1 MTEGAAAT
9 EQTERLHLQG
19 DWSTGISV
27 KRAGNAQRAWRRFKR
42 NRVAVISLF
51 VLIGIIVFALSAG
64 LISTYITGFSYE
76 ENHLDLARS
85 QPGENGFILGSDAN
99 GRDVLTRLAYG
110 GRVSLI
116 FATMAALVTLVI
128 GSTVGLVAGF
138 AGRWTDSLL
147 MRFADVLLS
156 IPSISILVLVSS
168 IYRPGYFMLALVFSL
183 LLWPGVSRIVRG
195 ETIALRNQPFIDAA
209 RVCGATNKRLV
220 SRHILPNVMPIML
233 IWASQVIPAF
243 IITEAAL
250 SFLGLGVQPPRPSWG
265 NMLLE
270 AQNYYMTNW
279 TNVFLPGMMIFL
291 TALSINL
298 IGNGLR
304 DALDPRMER

>member
-1 MTEGAAAT
+1 MQLEQSWSIGSAT
-9 EQTERLHLQG
+9 PGT
-19 DWSTGISV
+19 
-27 KRAGNAQRAWRRFKR
+27 GNARRAWRRFKR
-42 NRVAVISLF
+42 NHVSLIALAVLAAI
-51 VLIGIIVFALSAG
+51 VLFALSAG
-64 LISTYITGFSYE
+64 LISTYITGFDYE
-76 ENHLDLARS
+76 ENHLEMARS
-85 QPGENGFILGSDAN
+85 KPGENGFILGSDAN

-110 GRVSLI
+110 GRVSLL
-116 FATMAALVTLVI
+116 FATMAALATLVI
-128 GSTVGLVAGF
+128 GSIVGMVAGF
-138 AGRWTDSLL
+138 RSGWTDAIV

-156 IPSISILVLVSS
+156 IPAISILVLVSS
-168 IYRPGYFMLALVFSL
+168 IYRPGYFALAMVFSV
-183 LLWPGVSRIVRG
+183 LLWPGISRIVRG
-195 ETIALRNQPFIDAA
+195 ETIALRNQPFIEAA
-209 RVCGATNKRLV
+209 RVSGATNRRV
-220 SRHILPNVMPIML
+220 VARHILPNVLPIML

>member
-1 MTEGAAAT
+1 MALESN
-9 EQTERLHLQG
+9 
-19 DWSTGISV
+19 WSTLVPARG
-27 KRAGNAQRAWRRFKR
+27 GNAARAWRRFKR
-42 NRVAVISLF
+42 NRVAVVALA
-51 VLIGIIVFALSAG
+51 VLIAIVLFSLSAG
-64 LISTYITGFSYE
+64 FISSYVTGFDYE

-110 GRVSLI
+110 GRVSLV
-116 FATMAALVTLVI
+116 FATMAALVTLLI
-128 GSTVGLVAGF
+128 GSTIGMVSGF
-138 AGRWTDSLL
+138 ALGWTDTAF

-156 IPSISILVLVSS
+156 IPAISILVLVSS
-168 IYRPGYFMLALVFSL
+168 IYRPGYFTLALIFSL
-183 LLWPGVSRIVRG
+183 LLWPGIARIVRG
-195 ETIALRNQPFIDAA
+195 ETIAIRNQPYIEAA
-209 RVCGATNKRLV
+209 RVNGATNKRLV
-220 SRHILPNVMPIML
+220 GRHIFPNVLPIML

>member
-1 MTEGAAAT
+1 M
-9 EQTERLHLQG
+9 
-19 DWSTGISV
+19 
-27 KRAGNAQRAWRRFKR
+27 
-42 NRVAVISLF
+42 AVVSLI
-51 VLIGIIVFALSAG
+51 VLIAIVFFALSAG
-64 LISTYITGFSYE
+64 LISTYVTGFDYE

-85 QPGENGFILGSDAN
+85 QPGENGYILGSDAN

-116 FATMAALVTLVI
+116 FATMAALATLVI
-128 GSTVGLVAGF
+128 GTTVGLIAGF
-138 AGRWTDSLL
+138 AGRWTDSIL

-168 IYRPGYFMLALVFSL
+168 IYRPDYFMLALIFSV

-195 ETIALRNQPFIDAA
+195 ETIALRNQPFIEAA
-209 RVCGATNKRLV
+209 RVSGATNKRLV
-220 SRHILPNVMPIML
+220 GRHILPNVLPIML

-250 SFLGLGVQPPRPSWG
+250 SFVGLGVQPPRPSWG

-304 DALDPRMER
+304 DALDPRMEL

>member
-1 MTEGAAAT
+1 LSEGAAAART
-9 EQTERLHLQG
+9 TERLRLQE
-19 DWSTGISV
+19 DWSSGVSPN
-27 KRAGNAQRAWRRFKR
+27 RGGNARRAWRRFKR
-42 NRVAVISLF
+42 NHVAVVALI
-51 VLIGIIVFALSAG
+51 VLAVIIIFSLSAG
-64 LISTYITGFSYE
+64 LISTYVTGFDYE
-76 ENHLDLARS
+76 ENHLDFARS
-85 QPGENGFILGSDAN
+85 HPGENGYILGSDAN

-116 FATMAALVTLVI
+116 FATMAALVTLLI
-128 GSTVGLVAGF
+128 GSTVGLIAGF
-138 AGRWTDSLL
+138 AGRWTDSIL
-147 MRFADVLLS
+147 MRSADVLLS

-168 IYRPGYFMLALVFSL
+168 IYRPGYFTLALVFSL

-195 ETIALRNQPFIDAA
+195 ETIALRNQPFVDAA
-209 RVCGATNKRLV
+209 RVSGATNKRLV
-220 SRHILPNVMPIML
+220 GRHILPNVMPIML

-270 AQNYYMTNW
+270 AQNYYTTNPS
-279 TNVFLPGMMIFL
+279 NVFLPGVMIFL

-304 DALDPRMER
+304 DALDPRLEL

>member
-1 MTEGAAAT
+1 MARSSVPQDWPAGAP
-9 EQTERLHLQG
+9 
-19 DWSTGISV
+19 S
-27 KRAGNAQRAWRRFKR
+27 KRAGNAWRAWRRFAR
-42 NRVAVISLF
+42 NRVAVASLI
-51 VLIGIIVFALSAG
+51 VLIVIILFSLSAG
-64 LISTYITGFSYE
+64 LISTYVTGFDYE

-85 QPGENGFILGSDAN
+85 KPGEHGYILGSDAN

-110 GRVSLI
+110 GRVSLV
-116 FATMAALVTLVI
+116 FATMAALATLLI
-128 GSTVGLVAGF
+128 GTTVGLIAGF
-138 AGRWTDSLL
+138 AGRWTDSIL

-168 IYRPGYFMLALVFSL
+168 IYRPDYFMLALVFSL

-209 RVCGATNKRLV
+209 RVSGATTKRLIG
-220 SRHILPNVMPIML
+220 RHILPNVLPIML

-250 SFLGLGVQPPRPSWG
+250 SFVGLGVQPPRPSWG

>member
-1 MTEGAAAT
+1 MGEGAAAART
-9 EQTERLHLQG
+9 TERLRLQE
-19 DWSTGISV
+19 DWSSGVSAN
-27 KRAGNAQRAWRRFKR
+27 RGGNARRAWRRFKR
-42 NRVAVISLF
+42 NHVAVIALI
-51 VLIGIIVFALSAG
+51 VLIGIVIFSLSAG
-64 LISTYITGFSYE
+64 LISTYVTGFDFE

-85 QPGENGFILGSDAN
+85 HPGQNGYILGSDAN

-138 AGRWTDSLL
+138 AGRWTDSIL

-168 IYRPGYFMLALVFSL
+168 IYRPGYFTLALVFSL

-195 ETIALRNQPFIDAA
+195 ETIALRNQPFVDAA
-209 RVCGATNKRLV
+209 RVSGATNKRLV
-220 SRHILPNVMPIML
+220 GRHILPNVMPIML

-270 AQNYYMTNW
+270 AQNYYMTNPS
-279 TNVFLPGMMIFL
+279 NVFLPGMMIFL

>member
-1 MTEGAAAT
+1 LSEGAAAART
-9 EQTERLHLQG
+9 TERLRLQE
-19 DWSTGISV
+19 DWSSGVSSN
-27 KRAGNAQRAWRRFKR
+27 RGGNARRAWRRFKR
-42 NRVAVISLF
+42 NHVAVVALI
-51 VLIGIIVFALSAG
+51 VLAGIIIFSLSAG
-64 LISTYITGFSYE
+64 LISTYVTGFDYE
-76 ENHLDLARS
+76 ENHLDFARS
-85 QPGENGFILGSDAN
+85 HPGENGYILGSDAN

-116 FATMAALVTLVI
+116 FATMAALVTLLI
-128 GSTVGLVAGF
+128 GSTVGLIAGF
-138 AGRWTDSLL
+138 AGRWTDSIL
-147 MRFADVLLS
+147 MRSADVLLS

-168 IYRPGYFMLALVFSL
+168 IYRPGYFTLALVFSL

-195 ETIALRNQPFIDAA
+195 ETIALRNQPFVDAA
-209 RVCGATNKRLV
+209 RVSGATNKRLV
-220 SRHILPNVMPIML
+220 GRHILPNVMPIML

-270 AQNYYMTNW
+270 AQNYYTTNPS
-279 TNVFLPGMMIFL
+279 NVFLPGMMIFL

-304 DALDPRMER
+304 DALDPRLEL

>member
-1 MTEGAAAT
+1 M
-9 EQTERLHLQG
+9 QG
-19 DWSTGISV
+19 EWTDSAVSNRG
-27 KRAGNAQRAWRRFKR
+27 GNARRAWRRFRR
-42 NRVAVISLF
+42 NHVAVIALV
-51 VLIGIIVFALSAG
+51 VLIAIVIFSLSAG
-64 LISTYITGFSYE
+64 LISTYITGFDYE
-76 ENHLDLARS
+76 ENHLEFARS
-85 QPGENGFILGSDAN
+85 HPGENGYILGSDAN

-110 GRVSLI
+110 GRVSLV

-128 GSTVGLVAGF
+128 GSTIGLVAGF
-138 AGRWTDSLL
+138 AGRWTDSIL

-168 IYRPGYFMLALVFSL
+168 IYRPGYFTLALVFSL
-183 LLWPGVSRIVRG
+183 LLWPGVARIVRG

-209 RVCGATNKRLV
+209 RVSGATNKRLV
-220 SRHILPNVMPIML
+220 GRHILPNVLPIML

-270 AQNYYMTNW
+270 AQNYYMTNPS
-279 TNVFLPGMMIFL
+279 NVFLPGMMIFL

>member
-1 MTEGAAAT
+1 
-9 EQTERLHLQG
+9 
-19 DWSTGISV
+19 
-27 KRAGNAQRAWRRFKR
+27 
-42 NRVAVISLF
+42 
-51 VLIGIIVFALSAG
+51 
-64 LISTYITGFSYE
+64 
-76 ENHLDLARS
+76 
-85 QPGENGFILGSDAN
+85 
-99 GRDVLTRLAYG
+99 
-110 GRVSLI
+110 
-116 FATMAALVTLVI
+116 
-128 GSTVGLVAGF
+128 
-138 AGRWTDSLL
+138 

-156 IPSISILVLVSS
+156 IPAISILVLVSS
-168 IYRPGYFMLALVFSL
+168 IYRPGYFTLALVFSL
-183 LLWPGVSRIVRG
+183 LLWPGIARIVRG
-195 ETIALRNQPFIDAA
+195 ETISIRNQPYLEAA
-209 RVCGATNKRLV
+209 RVNGASNKRLIG
-220 SRHILPNVMPIML
+220 RHILPNVLPIML

-270 AQNYYMTNW
+270 AQNYYTTNW

>member
-1 MTEGAAAT
+1 MSEGRAAAQT
-9 EQTERLHLQG
+9 TERLRLQG
-19 DWSTGISV
+19 DWSAGV
-27 KRAGNAQRAWRRFKR
+27 RPRRAGNARRAWRRFRR
-42 NRVAVISLF
+42 NRVAVVSLV
-51 VLIGIIVFALSAG
+51 VLIAIIVFSLSAG
-64 LISTYITGFSYE
+64 LISTYVTGFDYE
-76 ENHLDLARS
+76 ENHLDFARS
-85 QPGENGFILGSDAN
+85 HPGEHGYFLGSDAN

-110 GRVSLI
+110 GRVSLV
-116 FATMAALVTLVI
+116 FATMAALATLVI
-128 GSTVGLVAGF
+128 GSAVGLVAGF

-168 IYRPGYFMLALVFSL
+168 IYRPGYFMLALIFSL

-220 SRHILPNVMPIML
+220 SRHILPNVLPIML

>member
-1 MTEGAAAT
+1 MSEGTSADQA
-9 EQTERLHLQG
+9 TERLQLAA
-19 DWSTGISV
+19 DWSTLAPARS
-27 KRAGNAQRAWRRFKR
+27 GNAARAWRRFKR
-42 NRVAVISLF
+42 NRVALIALA
-51 VLIGIIVFALSAG
+51 VLIAIVLFALCAG
-64 LISTYITGFSYE
+64 LISTYVTGFDYE

-85 QPGENGFILGSDAN
+85 HPGENGFILGSDAN

-116 FATMAALVTLVI
+116 FATMAALITLLIGAVI
-128 GSTVGLVAGF
+128 GMLSGYALG
-138 AGRWTDSLL
+138 WTDSLL
-147 MRFADVLLS
+147 MRSADVLLS
-156 IPSISILVLVSS
+156 IPAISILVLISS
-168 IYRPGYFMLALVFSL
+168 IYRPGYFTLALVFSL
-183 LLWPGVSRIVRG
+183 ILWPGIARILRG
-195 ETIALRNQPFIDAA
+195 ETIAIRNQPYIEAA
-209 RVCGATNKRLV
+209 KVNGASTKRLIG
-220 SRHILPNVMPIML
+220 RHILPNVLPIML

>member
-1 MTEGAAAT
+1 MALESN
-9 EQTERLHLQG
+9 
-19 DWSTGISV
+19 WSTLVPARG
-27 KRAGNAQRAWRRFKR
+27 GNAARAWRRFKR
-42 NRVAVISLF
+42 NRVAVVALA
-51 VLIGIIVFALSAG
+51 VLIVIVVFSLSAG
-64 LISTYITGFSYE
+64 FISSYVTGFDYE

-110 GRVSLI
+110 GRVSLV
-116 FATMAALVTLVI
+116 FATMAALVTLLI
-128 GSTVGLVAGF
+128 GSTIGMVSGF
-138 AGRWTDSLL
+138 ALGWTDTAF

-156 IPSISILVLVSS
+156 IPAISILVLVSS
-168 IYRPGYFMLALVFSL
+168 IYRPGYFTLALIFSL
-183 LLWPGVSRIVRG
+183 LLWPGIARIVRG
-195 ETIALRNQPFIDAA
+195 ETIAIRNQPYIEAA
-209 RVCGATNKRLV
+209 RVNGATNKRLV
-220 SRHILPNVMPIML
+220 GRHIFPNVLPIML

>member
-1 MTEGAAAT
+1 MGEGSAAAGST
-9 EQTERLHLQG
+9 EQLRLQG
-19 DWSTGISV
+19 EWSTGVSSRRV
-27 KRAGNAQRAWRRFKR
+27 GNARRAWRRFER
-42 NRVAVISLF
+42 NRVAVVSLA
-51 VLIGIIVFALSAG
+51 VLILIVLFSLSAG
-64 LISTYITGFSYE
+64 LISTYVTGFDYE

-85 QPGENGFILGSDAN
+85 QPGEHGYILGSDAN

-116 FATMAALVTLVI
+116 FATMAALATLLI
-128 GSTVGLVAGF
+128 GTTVGLIAGF
-138 AGRWTDSLL
+138 AGRWTDSVL
-147 MRFADVLLS
+147 MRSADVLLS

-168 IYRPGYFMLALVFSL
+168 IYRPDYSMLALVFSV

-209 RVCGATNKRLV
+209 RVSGATNKRLV
-220 SRHILPNVMPIML
+220 GRHILPNVLPIML

-250 SFLGLGVQPPRPSWG
+250 SFVGLGVQPPRPSWG

-304 DALDPRMER
+304 DALDPRMEL

>member
-1 MTEGAAAT
+1 MSDGTAAAQTT
-9 EQTERLHLQG
+9 EQMRVQAE
-19 DWSTGISV
+19 WSKAAPARG
-27 KRAGNAQRAWRRFKR
+27 GNARRAWRRFKR
-42 NRVAVISLF
+42 NHVAVVALA
-51 VLIGIIVFALSAG
+51 VLVAIVFFALSAG
-64 LISTYITGFSYE
+64 LLSTFVTGFTYE
-76 ENHLDLARS
+76 ENHLELARS
-85 QPGENGFILGSDAN
+85 KPGQNGYLLGSDAN
-99 GRDVLTRLAYG
+99 GRDILTRLAYG
-110 GRVSLI
+110 ARVSLL
-116 FATMAALVTLVI
+116 FATMAAIATLCI
-128 GSTVGLVAGF
+128 GSLVGLAAGF
-138 AGRWTDSLL
+138 AAGWPDSVL

-156 IPSISILVLVSS
+156 IPSISILVLVAS
-168 IYRPGYFMLALVFSL
+168 IYRPGYFALALIFAV

-220 SRHILPNVMPIML
+220 GRHILPNVLPIML

-270 AQNYYMTNW
+270 AQPYYMTNW

>member
-1 MTEGAAAT
+1 MASAVTSHSNLGSVTNYDE
-9 EQTERLHLQG
+9 ELVLRRKP
-19 DWSTGISV
+19 TGFWTDSF
-27 KRAGNAQRAWRRFKR
+27 RRFR
-42 NRVAVISLF
+42 QDRMSLTFGLVFLAIVIF
-51 VLIGIIVFALSAG
+51 VLCAPLVAHL
-64 LISTYITGFSYE
+64 TGFSYSA
-76 ENHLDLARS
+76 NHLDLKTS
-85 QPGENGFILGSDAN
+85 KPGENGFILGSDAN

-110 GRVSLI
+110 GRVSLV
-116 FATMAALVTLVI
+116 FATMAALATLVI
-128 GSTVGLVAGF
+128 GSIVGMVSGF
-138 AGRWTDSLL
+138 ALGWTDSAL
-147 MRFADVLLS
+147 MRSADVLLS
-156 IPSISILVLVSS
+156 IPAISILVLVSS
-168 IYRPGYFMLALVFSL
+168 IYRPGYFTLALVFSL
-183 LLWPGVSRIVRG
+183 LLWPGIARIVRG
-195 ETIALRNQPFIDAA
+195 ETIAIRSQPYIDAA
-209 RVCGATNKRLV
+209 RVNGASNKRLV
-220 SRHILPNVMPIML
+220 ARHVLPNVLPIML

-279 TNVFLPGMMIFL
+279 TNVFLPGLMIFL

>member
-1 MTEGAAAT
+1 M
-9 EQTERLHLQG
+9 
-19 DWSTGISV
+19 
-27 KRAGNAQRAWRRFKR
+27 
-42 NRVAVISLF
+42 VALG
-51 VLIGIIVFALSAG
+51 VLIAIVIFSVGAG
-64 LISTYITGFSYE
+64 FISTFITGFGYE
-76 ENHLDLARS
+76 NNHLELSRS
-85 QPGENGFILGSDAN
+85 HPGENGFILGSDAN

-110 GRVSLI
+110 GRVSLV
-116 FATMAALVTLVI
+116 FATMAALASLLIGSVI
-128 GSTVGLVAGF
+128 GMISGF
-138 AGRWTDSLL
+138 ALGWTDSVL

-156 IPSISILVLVSS
+156 IPAISILVLVSS
-168 IYRPGYFMLALVFSL
+168 IYRPDYFTLALIFSL
-183 LLWPGVSRIVRG
+183 LLWPGISRIVRG
-195 ETIALRNQPFIDAA
+195 ETIAIRNQTYIEAA
-209 RVCGATNKRLV
+209 KVNGASNKRLV
-220 SRHILPNVMPIML
+220 GRHILPNVMPIML

-304 DALDPRMER
+304 DALDPRMEQ

>member
-1 MTEGAAAT
+1 MQLA
-9 EQTERLHLQG
+9 G
-19 DWSTGISV
+19 DWSTLSSARG
-27 KRAGNAQRAWRRFKR
+27 GNAARAWRRFKR
-42 NRVAVISLF
+42 NRVAVVALG
-51 VLIGIIVFALSAG
+51 VLIAIVLFALCAD
-64 LISTYITGFSYE
+64 LISTHVTGFDYE
-76 ENHLDLARS
+76 ENHLEFSRS
-85 QPGENGFILGSDAN
+85 HPGENGFILGSDAN

-110 GRVSLI
+110 GRVSLL
-116 FATMAALVTLVI
+116 FATMAALATLLIGAVI
-128 GSTVGLVAGF
+128 GMVSGYALG
-138 AGRWTDSLL
+138 WTDSFL
-147 MRFADVLLS
+147 MRGADVLLS
-156 IPSISILVLVSS
+156 IPAISILVLISS
-168 IYRPGYFMLALVFSL
+168 IYRPDYFTLALVFSL
-183 LLWPGVSRIVRG
+183 ILWPGIARIVRG
-195 ETIALRNQPFIDAA
+195 ETIAIRNQPYIEAA
-209 RVCGATNKRLV
+209 KVSGASSRRLIG
-220 SRHILPNVMPIML
+220 RHILPNVLPIML

-270 AQNYYMTNW
+270 AQNYYTTNW

>member
-1 MTEGAAAT
+1 MA
-9 EQTERLHLQG
+9 L
-19 DWSTGISV
+19 W
-27 KRAGNAQRAWRRFKR
+27 
-42 NRVAVISLF
+42 
-51 VLIGIIVFALSAG
+51 VLIVIVIFSLSAG
-64 LISTYITGFSYE
+64 LISNFISGYGYQD
-76 ENHLDLARS
+76 NNLALSRS
-85 QPGENGFILGSDAN
+85 HPGENGFILGSDAN

-110 GRVSLI
+110 GRVSLV
-116 FATMAALVTLVI
+116 FATMAALASLLI
-128 GSTVGLVAGF
+128 GSIVGMISGF
-138 AGRWTDSLL
+138 ALGWTDSLL

-168 IYRPGYFMLALVFSL
+168 IYRPDYFTLALIFSL
-183 LLWPGVSRIVRG
+183 LLWPGISRIVRG
-195 ETIALRNQPFIDAA
+195 ETISIRNRTYIEAA
-209 RVCGATNKRLV
+209 KVNGASNKRLV
-220 SRHILPNVMPIML
+220 GRHILPNVMPIML

>member
-1 MTEGAAAT
+1 MSEGAAARQT
-9 EQTERLHLQG
+9 TERLRMER
-19 DWSTGISV
+19 DWSMAN
-27 KRAGNAQRAWRRFKR
+27 RASGGNARRAWRRFKR
-42 NRVAVISLF
+42 NRVAVIALA
-51 VLIGIIVFALSAG
+51 VLIAIVIFSLSAG
-64 LISTYITGFSYE
+64 LISTFITGFDYE

-85 QPGENGFILGSDAN
+85 KPGEHGYILGSDAN
-99 GRDVLTRLAYG
+99 GRDVLTRLGYG
-110 GRVSLI
+110 GRVSLL
-116 FATMAALVTLVI
+116 FATMAAIATLLI
-128 GSTVGLVAGF
+128 GSVVGMIAGF
-138 AGRWTDSLL
+138 ASGWTDATL

-168 IYRPGYFMLALVFSL
+168 IYRPGYFLLALIFSL
-183 LLWPGVSRIVRG
+183 LLWPGISRIVRG
-195 ETIALRNQPFIDAA
+195 ETISIRSQPYIEAA
-209 RVCGATNKRLV
+209 QVNGATNARLIG
-220 SRHILPNVMPIML
+220 RHILPNVLPIML

>member
-1 MTEGAAAT
+1 M
-9 EQTERLHLQG
+9 
-19 DWSTGISV
+19 
-27 KRAGNAQRAWRRFKR
+27 
-42 NRVAVISLF
+42 
-51 VLIGIIVFALSAG
+51 
-64 LISTYITGFSYE
+64 ISTYITGFDYE
-76 ENHLDLARS
+76 ENHLELARS
-85 QPGENGFILGSDAN
+85 HPGENGYILGSDAN

-110 GRVSLI
+110 GRVSLDLRHHGRAGDLLI
-116 FATMAALVTLVI
+116 GATA
-128 GSTVGLVAGF
+128 GLIAGF
-138 AGRWTDSLL
+138 AGRWTDSIL

-168 IYRPGYFMLALVFSL
+168 IYRPGYFTLALVFSL
-183 LLWPGVSRIVRG
+183 LLWPGISRIVRG
-195 ETIALRNQPFIDAA
+195 ETIALRRQPFVDAA
-209 RVCGATNKRLV
+209 RVCGASNKRLV
-220 SRHILPNVMPIML
+220 GRHILPNVLPIML

-298 IGNGLR
+298 IGNGIAR
-304 DALDPRMER
+304 CARSADGTVMA

>member
-1 MTEGAAAT
+1 M
-9 EQTERLHLQG
+9 QG
-19 DWSTGISV
+19 DWTDSAVSNRG
-27 KRAGNAQRAWRRFKR
+27 GNARRAWRRFKR
-42 NRVAVISLF
+42 NHVAVIALI
-51 VLIGIIVFALSAG
+51 VLIAIVIFSLSAG
-64 LISTYITGFSYE
+64 FISTYITGFDYE
-76 ENHLDLARS
+76 ENHLEFARS
-85 QPGENGFILGSDAN
+85 HPGENGYILGSDAN

-110 GRVSLI
+110 GRVSLV

-128 GSTVGLVAGF
+128 GSTIGLVAGF
-138 AGRWTDSLL
+138 AGRWTDSIL

-168 IYRPGYFMLALVFSL
+168 IYRPGYFTLALVFSL
-183 LLWPGVSRIVRG
+183 LLWPGVARIVRG

-209 RVCGATNKRLV
+209 RVSGATNKRLV
-220 SRHILPNVMPIML
+220 GRHILPNVLPIML

-270 AQNYYMTNW
+270 AQNYYMTNPS
-279 TNVFLPGMMIFL
+279 NVFLPGMMIFL

>member
-1 MTEGAAAT
+1 MSEATSADQAT
-9 EQTERLHLQG
+9 EQIRLDAG
-19 DWSTGISV
+19 WSTLSP
-27 KRAGNAQRAWRRFKR
+27 KRSGNAARAWRRFKR
-42 NRVAVISLF
+42 NRVAVVALG
-51 VLIGIIVFALSAG
+51 VLIAIVIFSVSAG
-64 LISTYITGFSYE
+64 FISTFITGFGYE
-76 ENHLDLARS
+76 DNHLELSRS
-85 QPGENGFILGSDAN
+85 HPGENGFILGSDAN

-110 GRVSLI
+110 GRVSLV
-116 FATMAALVTLVI
+116 FATMAALASLLIGSVI
-128 GSTVGLVAGF
+128 GMISGF
-138 AGRWTDSLL
+138 ALGWTDSVL

-156 IPSISILVLVSS
+156 IPAISILVLVSS
-168 IYRPGYFMLALVFSL
+168 IYRPDYFTLALIFSL
-183 LLWPGVSRIVRG
+183 LLWPGISRIVRG
-195 ETIALRNQPFIDAA
+195 ETIAIRNQTYIEAA
-209 RVCGATNKRLV
+209 KVNGASNKRLV
-220 SRHILPNVMPIML
+220 GRHILPNVMPIML

-304 DALDPRMER
+304 DALDPRMEQ

>member
-1 MTEGAAAT
+1 MSEATGA
-9 EQTERLHLQG
+9 EQATERLYQQ
-19 DWSTGISV
+19 DRWSTGISSN
-27 KRAGNAQRAWRRFKR
+27 RGGNARRAWRRFKR
-42 NRVAVISLF
+42 NRVAVVALV
-51 VLIGIIVFALSAG
+51 VLIGIVIFSLSAG
-64 LISTYITGFSYE
+64 LISTYVTGFDYE
-76 ENHLDLARS
+76 ENHLEFARS
-85 QPGENGFILGSDAN
+85 HPGVNGYILGSDAN

-110 GRVSLI
+110 GRVSLV
-116 FATMAALVTLVI
+116 FATMAALATLLI
-128 GSTVGLVAGF
+128 GATVGLTAGF
-138 AGRWTDSLL
+138 MGRWTDSIL

-168 IYRPGYFMLALVFSL
+168 IYRPGYFTLALIFSV
-183 LLWPGVSRIVRG
+183 LLWPGISRIVRG
-195 ETIALRNQPFIDAA
+195 ETIAVRNQPYIEAA
-209 RVCGATNKRLV
+209 RVSGATDKRLV
-220 SRHILPNVMPIML
+220 GRHILPNVMPIML

-270 AQNYYMTNW
+270 AQNYYTTNP
-279 TNVFLPGMMIFL
+279 TNVLLPGLMIFL

>member
-1 MTEGAAAT
+1 MSEGRAAAQT
-9 EQTERLHLQG
+9 TERLRLQG
-19 DWSTGISV
+19 DWSAGV
-27 KRAGNAQRAWRRFKR
+27 RPRRAGNARRAWRRFRR
-42 NRVAVISLF
+42 NRVAVVSLV
-51 VLIGIIVFALSAG
+51 VLIAIIVFSLSAG
-64 LISTYITGFSYE
+64 LISTYVTGFDYE
-76 ENHLDLARS
+76 ENHLDFARS
-85 QPGENGFILGSDAN
+85 HPGEHGYLLGSDAN

-110 GRVSLI
+110 GRVSLV
-116 FATMAALVTLVI
+116 FATMAALATLVI
-128 GSTVGLVAGF
+128 GSAVGLVAGF

-168 IYRPGYFMLALVFSL
+168 IYRPGYFMLALIFSL

-220 SRHILPNVMPIML
+220 SRHILPNVLPIML

>member
-1 MTEGAAAT
+1 LSEATSANRAT
-9 EQTERLHLQG
+9 EQLHLES
-19 DWSTGISV
+19 DWSTLSPNRG
-27 KRAGNAQRAWRRFKR
+27 GNAARAWRRFKR
-42 NRVAVISLF
+42 NRVAVVALV
-51 VLIGIIVFALSAG
+51 VLIAIVVFSISAG
-64 LISTYITGFSYE
+64 LISNFVTGFDYE

-85 QPGENGFILGSDAN
+85 NPGENGFILGSDAN

-110 GRVSLI
+110 GRVSLV
-116 FATMAALVTLVI
+116 FATMAAMATLVI
-128 GSTVGLVAGF
+128 GSVVGMVSGF
-138 AGRWTDSLL
+138 ALGWTDSVL
-147 MRFADVLLS
+147 MRSADVLLS
-156 IPSISILVLVSS
+156 IPAISILVLVSS
-168 IYRPGYFMLALVFSL
+168 IYRPDYYTLALVFSL
-183 LLWPGVSRIVRG
+183 LLWPGIARIVRG
-195 ETIALRNQPFIDAA
+195 ETISIRNQPYLDAA
-209 RVCGATNKRLV
+209 RVNGASNKRLLG
-220 SRHILPNVMPIML
+220 RHILPNVLPIML

>member
-1 MTEGAAAT
+1 LSEAASAN
-9 EQTERLHLQG
+9 QATERLQLES
-19 DWSTGISV
+19 DWSKLAPARG
-27 KRAGNAQRAWRRFKR
+27 GNAARAWQRFKR
-42 NRVAVISLF
+42 NRVAVVALT
-51 VLIGIIVFALSAG
+51 VLIGIVIFSLSAG
-64 LISTYITGFSYE
+64 LISTFVTGFDYE

-110 GRVSLI
+110 GRVSLV
-116 FATMAALVTLVI
+116 FATMAALATLAI
-128 GSTVGLVAGF
+128 GSVVGLISGF
-138 AGRWTDSLL
+138 ALGWTDSVL
-147 MRFADVLLS
+147 MRSADVLLS

-168 IYRPGYFMLALVFSL
+168 IYRPEYFTLALVFSL
-183 LLWPGVSRIVRG
+183 LLWPGISRIVRG
-195 ETIALRNQPFIDAA
+195 ATISIRNQPYIEAA
-209 RVCGATNKRLV
+209 RVNGASNKRLV
-220 SRHILPNVMPIML
+220 GRHILPNVLPIML

-279 TNVFLPGMMIFL
+279 SNVFLPGMMIFL

>member
-1 MTEGAAAT
+1 MNRG
-9 EQTERLHLQG
+9 
-19 DWSTGISV
+19 
-27 KRAGNAQRAWRRFKR
+27 GNAHRAWRRFKR
-42 NRVAVISLF
+42 SRVSVAALA
-51 VLIGIIVFALSAG
+51 VLIAIVVFSLSAG
-64 LISTYITGFSYE
+64 LISTYVTGFDYE
-76 ENHLDLARS
+76 ENHLDQARS
-85 QPGENGFILGSDAN
+85 QPGENGYILGSDAN

-110 GRVSLI
+110 GRVSLL
-116 FATMAALVTLVI
+116 FATMAALATLLI

-138 AGRWTDSLL
+138 AGKWTDSIL

-168 IYRPGYFMLALVFSL
+168 IYRPGYFTLALVFSI
-183 LLWPGVSRIVRG
+183 LLWPGISRIVRG
-195 ETIALRNQPFIDAA
+195 ETIALRNQPFVEAA
-209 RVCGATNKRLV
+209 RVNGATNKRLV
-220 SRHILPNVMPIML
+220 GRHILPNVMPIML

-250 SFLGLGVQPPRPSWG
+250 SFLGLGVQAPRPSWG

-279 TNVFLPGMMIFL
+279 TNVVLPGMMIFL

>member
-1 MTEGAAAT
+1 LSEAT
-9 EQTERLHLQG
+9 SANETTERMALESN
-19 DWSTGISV
+19 WSTLVPARG
-27 KRAGNAQRAWRRFKR
+27 GNAARAWRRFKR
-42 NRVAVISLF
+42 NRVAVVALA
-51 VLIGIIVFALSAG
+51 VLIVIVVFSLSAG
-64 LISTYITGFSYE
+64 FISSYVTGFDYE

-110 GRVSLI
+110 GRVSLV
-116 FATMAALVTLVI
+116 FATMAALVTLLI
-128 GSTVGLVAGF
+128 GSTIGMVSGF
-138 AGRWTDSLL
+138 ALGWTDTAF

-156 IPSISILVLVSS
+156 IPAISILVLVSS
-168 IYRPGYFMLALVFSL
+168 IYRPGYFTLALIFSL
-183 LLWPGVSRIVRG
+183 LLWPGIARIVRG
-195 ETIALRNQPFIDAA
+195 ETIAIRNQPYIEAA
-209 RVCGATNKRLV
+209 RVNGATNKRLV
-220 SRHILPNVMPIML
+220 GRHIFPNVLPIML